1 VLKELHLDYVQFD
14 ASFLEGLSENQEKQ
28 DSLNE
33 LNELVQQKNIKT
45 VAAGVEEASS
55 LAILWTIGVNYIR
68 GDFIQE
74 ATQTIAYD
82 FPGE

>member
-1 VLKELHLDYVQFD
+1 MQFD

-28 DSLNE
+28 DSLNK
-33 LNELVQQKNIKT
+33 LNEMVQQKNIKT

-74 ATQTIAYD
+74 PNETITYD
-82 FPGE
+82 FPSE